1 MKKLLACLWVL
12 ALSMAAFCCAVADEP
27 ETFISGDWEYRV
39 LADGTAQIIDYSNYE
54 ATSIPIPDTLDDRKV
69 TDVDPLHFNI
79 PKKKCSAFIVS
90 PDHPT
95 LAVIDGVLFSKPD
108 KRLISYPKAKAG
120 STYAIPQGI
129 EIIGNLAFYNCT
141 SLTSISIPNSVTSI
155 RPEAFYGCSSLT
167 SIPIPNS
174 VTSIGNGAFS
184 KCFSLTSIFIPNSVT
199 SIGNNPFYD
208 CGKITIE
215 LSSDHPVFAVIDGVL
230 FSKPDKRL
238 IFYPYAKEGDTYT
251 IPQGIEIIGDSS
263 FSGTSLTSISIP
275 NSVTNIGDSAFYCCY
290 SLTNI
295 SIPGSITSIGDDAFL
310 ACKSLTSI
318 SIPDGVT
325 SIGAW
330 TFGDCSAL
338 TSLSIPDS
346 VTSIGIAAFGA
357 CPNLT
362 LTVGRNSYAEQYAK
376 EHNIPYTVQDTTENN
391 ASYALP
397 DDSDDWKYRI
407 LADGTAQITEY
418 SNPNATSVQIPET
431 LNGMKVTDVAENA
444 FLLCLNNSSFVVS
457 PDHPTLAVIDGV
469 LFSKPD
475 KRLISYPKAKEGDS
489 YVIPQGIEIIGKFAF
504 SYCTSLTSISL
515 PNSVTSIENNAFA
528 QCSSLTSISIPNSV
542 TSIGNEAFYN
552 CSSLTSISIPDSVT
566 SIGVGA
572 FADCS
577 SLTSISIPDGVTS
590 IEYATFADCISL
602 TSISIPNS
610 VTSIDYWAFSNC
622 SALTSLSIPD
632 SVTSI
637 SDGAF
642 NNCPNLTLTVGRNS
656 YAEQYAK
663 NHNISYTYKDA
674 NDWLTK

>member
-1 MKKLLACLWVL
+1 MKKFLACLWVL
-12 ALSMAAFCCAVADEP
+12 ALLIATSCCAVADEQ
-27 ETFISGDWEYRV
+27 ETFINGYWTYRV
-39 LADGTAQIIDYSNYE
+39 LADGTAEITNCTDSD
-54 ATSIPIPDTLDDRKV
+54 ATSIQIPDTLDGRKV
-69 TDVDPLHFNI
+69 TDVDGYSFYYNKGSNNVRKFTDVDGYTLYYSNSI
-79 PKKKCSAFIVS
+79 CSAFIVS

-108 KRLISYPKAKAG
+108 KRLISYPPAKAG
-120 STYAIPQGI
+120 GTYAIPQGI
-129 EIIGNLAFYNCT
+129 EIIGNYAFAKCDSLTSISIPNTVTDIGGRAFNNCCSLT
-141 SLTSISIPNSVTSI
+141 SISIPDSVIRIEYSAFSDCSSLTSISIPNSVTSI
-155 RPEAFYGCSSLT
+155 GGMAF
-167 SIPIPNS
+167 
-174 VTSIGNGAFS
+174 V
-184 KCFSLTSIFIPNSVT
+184 
-199 SIGNNPFYD
+199 D
-208 CGKITIE
+208 CI
-215 LSSDHPVFAVIDGVL
+215 
-230 FSKPDKRL
+230 
-238 IFYPYAKEGDTYT
+238 
-251 IPQGIEIIGDSS
+251 
-263 FSGTSLTSISIP
+263 
-275 NSVTNIGDSAFYCCY
+275 
-290 SLTNI
+290 
-295 SIPGSITSIGDDAFL
+295 
-310 ACKSLTSI
+310 SLTSI
-318 SIPDGVT
+318 SIPDTVTNIGVM
-325 SIGAW
+325 
-330 TFGDCSAL
+330 TFVRCSSL
-338 TSLSIPDS
+338 TDIFIPDS
-346 VTSIGIAAFGA
+346 VTNIGKQAFDD

-376 EHNIPYTVQDTTENN
+376 ENNIPYTLQDAKENN

-475 KRLISYPKAKEGDS
+475 KRLISYPKAKEGDT
-489 YVIPQGIEIIGKFAF
+489 YAIPQGIEMIGGFAF
-504 SYCTSLTSISL
+504 SYCTSLTSISI
-515 PNSVTSIENNAFA
+515 PNSVTSIGDNALA
-528 QCSSLTSISIPNSV
+528 RCSSLTSISIPNSV

-590 IEYATFADCISL
+590 IEYATFADCILL

-663 NHNISYTYKDA
+663 ENNIPFAYSDA

>member
-174 VTSIGNGAFS
+174 VTSIGMQAFEECS
-184 KCFSLTSIFIPNSVT
+184 SLTNIIIPNSVTSIGVWAFADCSALTSLSIPDSVTSIEDWAFIRCPSLTSIFIPNSVT
-199 SIGNNPFYD
+199 SIGNNPFYG
-208 CGKITIE
+208 CEKITIE

-238 IFYPYAKEGDTYT
+238 IFYPHAKEGTSYT
-251 IPQGIEIIGDSS
+251 IPQGIEIIEDFS

-275 NSVTNIGDSAFYCCY
+275 
-290 SLTNI
+290 
-295 SIPGSITSIGDDAFL
+295 
-310 ACKSLTSI
+310 
-318 SIPDGVT
+318 
-325 SIGAW
+325 
-330 TFGDCSAL
+330 
-338 TSLSIPDS
+338 DS
-346 VTSIGIAAFGA
+346 VTSIGNMAFDE

-376 EHNIPYTVQDTTENN
+376 ENNIPYTVQDTTENN

-407 LADGTAQITEY
+407 LADGTAEIDFY
-418 SNPNATSVQIPET
+418 PNLEATSIQIPET
-431 LNGMKVTDVAENA
+431 LNGRKVTNIAGGA
-444 FLLCLNNSSFVVS
+444 FRICLNNSSFEVS
-457 PDHPTLAVIDGV
+457 PDHSTFAVIDGV

-475 KRLISYPKAKEGDS
+475 KRLISYPKAKEGDT
-489 YVIPQGIEIIGKFAF
+489 YAIPQGIEVIEEFAF
-504 SYCTSLTSISL
+504 SECT
-515 PNSVTSIENNAFA
+515 
-528 QCSSLTSISIPNSV
+528 SLTSISIPNSV
-542 TSIGNEAFYN
+542 TSIGEDAFTK
-552 CSSLTSISIPDSVT
+552 CSSLDSISIPDSVT
-566 SIGVGA
+566 SIGGGV
-572 FADCS
+572 FDSCPL
-577 SLTSISIPDGVTS
+577 LTNITIPD
-590 IEYATFADCISL
+590 
-602 TSISIPNS
+602 S
-610 VTSIDYWAFSNC
+610 VTSIGGWAFASC
-622 SALTSLSIPD
+622 LSLTSLSIPD

-637 SDGAF
+637 GDWAF
-642 NNCPNLTLTVGRNS
+642 NNCPHLTLTVGRNS

-663 NHNISYTYKDA
+663 ENNIPYAYPDA